1 MPLSVPVVG
10 TFVLPVSDAFDRSVA
25 VGGFAE
31 DEEGSASSEACV
43 DCSRGCVTKVGSACK
58 AESEASA

>member
-31 DEEGSASSEACV
+31 DEGDFAWGGRQASFFILANVWDIANAQNRCV
-43 DCSRGCVTKVGSACK
+43 QT
-58 AESEASA
+58 